1 MNNEVITREELK
13 RELIFEY
20 AFKGLNYCSKHPIM
34 VYGICLS
41 GIILTTC
48 VIIENK
54 KGVN

>member
-1 MNNEVITREELK
+1 MNNEVATREELK

-20 AFKGLNYCSKHPIM
+20 AFKGLDYCSKHPIM